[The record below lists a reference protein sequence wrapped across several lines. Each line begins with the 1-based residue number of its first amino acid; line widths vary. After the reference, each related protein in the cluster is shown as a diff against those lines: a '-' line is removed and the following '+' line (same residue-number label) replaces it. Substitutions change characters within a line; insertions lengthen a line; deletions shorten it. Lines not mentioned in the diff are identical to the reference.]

1 MLFVI
6 TDWALDYIFDR
17 STIMDEKP
25 AQISAEQLLIK
36 IGLLSMEVDMLKIEL
51 NKLRQEKESLT

>member
-1 MLFVI
+1 
-6 TDWALDYIFDR
+6 
-17 STIMDEKP
+17 MDEKP

-51 NKLRQEKESLT
+51 NKLRQEKESDDATCKAPC